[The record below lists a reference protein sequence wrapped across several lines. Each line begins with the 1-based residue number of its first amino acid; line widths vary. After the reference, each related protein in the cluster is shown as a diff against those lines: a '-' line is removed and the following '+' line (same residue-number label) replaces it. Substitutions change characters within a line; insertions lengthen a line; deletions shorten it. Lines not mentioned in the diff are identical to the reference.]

1 MSDHQASKAMCDQHN
16 IRLSALYRFF
26 NNCDPLFT
34 NWVVPIALL
43 DAHKFWM

>member
-1 MSDHQASKAMCDQHN
+1 MSDHQTSKAMCDQHN
-16 IRLSALYRFF
+16 IRLSALYRLF